1 MTASSRILAVY
12 LLTQLIMNKKWFCQL
27 SVGLESPEDIIED
40 LDQALKAAG
49 QGAEES

>member
-1 MTASSRILAVY
+1 MCFYVAHVKVEHV
-12 LLTQLIMNKKWFCQL
+12 NKKWFCQL